1 MFAAVAAVAAFCSAP
16 TAAAVDLCGGLGG
29 TLEGDGLCR
38 VHVDDP
44 AYILEMTFPVDY
56 PDHQTAVTDFL
67 TSTRDDFVAQ
77 ARDPEA
83 RNLPH
88 GLDIQLTQEST
99 ETTRSVTFEVF
110 QNSGG
115 AHPTTWYRSFNHNL
129 ETDEPITLDT
139 LFADGVDPVAVFRP
153 IVERDLTEQLGEPD
167 LVSPTAA
174 QDPAN
179 YRNFAIAPD
188 QVILFF
194 DRGALMAGAAG
205 AQKVYVPRSELP
217 PLSV

>member
-1 MFAAVAAVAAFCSAP
+1 MLAAVAAVAALWSAP
-16 TAAAVDLCGGLGG
+16 TAVAVDPCGGLGG
-29 TLEGDGLCR
+29 TLQADGLCR

-56 PDHQTAVTDFL
+56 PDEAAVTGFL
-67 TSTRDDFVAQ
+67 ATTRDGFIAD

-88 GLDIQLTQEST
+88 GLDVQLTQEAT
-99 ETTRSVTFEVF
+99 DTTRSVTFEVF

-129 ETDEPITLDT
+129 VTEEPITLDT
-139 LFADGVDPVAVFRP
+139 LFAPGTDPVAVLRP
-153 IVERDLTEQLGEPD
+153 IVERELTKQLGVPD
-167 LVSPTAA
+167 LVSPAA
-174 QDPAN
+174 ADDPAN
-179 YRNFAIAPD
+179 YQNFAITPE